1 MQRRSKLSDKIY
13 EQIQLAQAQKEG
25 RTFAPTRLRTVLNKV
40 TGERRTVETVK
51 RIREWWHV
59 SENGKINLVCKY
71 GSKKITFDAKG
82 SKNAIEVASSEELMA
97 ALESLKLAVEQG
109 ELDTQIEVTSGALR
123 AGFLK

>member
-1 MQRRSKLSDKIY
+1 MSILSNFKLVTSKKKQGLTPVVQRRAKLSNKIY

-40 TGERRTVETVK
+40 TGERSTVEAVK

-71 GSKKITFDAKG
+71 GSKKITLTPR
-82 SKNAIEVASSEELMA
+82 VAR
-97 ALESLKLAVEQG
+97 
-109 ELDTQIEVTSGALR
+109 TPLR
-123 AGFLK
+123 LPTATN

>member
-1 MQRRSKLSDKIY
+1 
-13 EQIQLAQAQKEG
+13 
-25 RTFAPTRLRTVLNKV
+25 VLNKV